1 MIAETL
7 STIATI
13 AQRAMPFAAT
23 LENPSMSLQDP
34 ATWDGILEGTD
45 TEAGIKVTH
54 RGALKVGA
62 VWQSVSIIS
71 GDISCMK
78 LNVFKRLE
86 ENDREIDRQH
96 PAQFLVSNIANDET
110 PACEFWKRLMVHAL
124 LWGNGY
130 AFIRRN
136 RPGGKPKELLNLLP
150 DRTAPK
156 RDDAGSLFYVT
167 EVGGH
172 IVDLFK
178 EDMIHIKGLSLDNGL
193 GSDLVEKMRNAVALA
208 LAAEGF
214 NSKFFANGAQAGG
227 ILEISGASTPASKAK
242 TEEGFKSKYT
252 GKGNWFKTM
261 VLHDG
266 AKFHA
271 TTIDAEK
278 SQMHELQ
285 DDQVRDVARFFN
297 VPPSKLGLSDSVSYN
312 SLEQSQLAYLTGTL
326 NHWRTAIVGEAALKL
341 LTPTELRGDTHF
353 LEHNTSKLIEID
365 TKTQTEVLAAQITAT
380 IISPNEAR
388 RKLNLNRREGGD
400 EYGNPNTSSGG
411 GGGGFGGGA
420 ADDDEGDDT
429 DDLDMQNRLA
439 VLRQA
444 IDRMATRV
452 TSQARGLVQGNFI
465 QWVEWKH
472 SEHALAFD
480 QAVLAPL
487 RLVVPDASA
496 AMGKVSLTFF
506 STLCDALRPFG
517 EPPHGGKDLKKNIDA
532 ACVEFESTIADTIIN
547 QLGDSYE
554 TQSPTD

>member
-7 STIATI
+7 STIASL
-13 AQRAMPFAAT
+13 AQRALPRAAT
-23 LENPSMSLQDP
+23 LENPSMSLSDP
-34 ATWDGILEGTD
+34 DTWNGILSGTD

-71 GDISCMK
+71 GDIACMT
-78 LNVFKRLE
+78 LNVYKRLDGD
-86 ENDREIDRQH
+86 DREIDRKH
-96 PAQFLVSNIANDET
+96 PAQFLISEIANDET
-110 PACEFWKRLMVHAL
+110 PACEFWQRLMIHAL

-136 RPGGKPKELLNLLP
+136 RPGGRPVELLNLLP

-156 RDDAGSLFYVT
+156 RLDDGGLVYVT
-167 EVGGH
+167 EVDGH
-172 IVDLFK
+172 IITVNK
-178 EDMIHIKGLSLDNGL
+178 EDMLHIKGLSLDNGL
-193 GSDLVEKMRNAVALA
+193 GADLVEKMRNAVALA

-227 ILEISGASTPASKAK
+227 ILELSGVSTPASKTN

-261 VLHDG
+261 ILHDG

-278 SQMHELQ
+278 SQMHELR

-297 VPPSKLGLSDSVSYN
+297 LPPSKLGLSDAVSYN

-326 NHWRTAIVGEAALKL
+326 NHWRTAIVGEVKLKL
-341 LTPTELRGDTHF
+341 LAPVELRQRTHYV
-353 LEHNTSKLIEID
+353 EHNTSKLIEID
-365 TKTQTEVLAAQITAT
+365 SETMTSILSQQITST
-380 IISPNEAR
+380 IINPNEAR

-400 EYGNPNTSSGG
+400 EYGNPNTSSPGG
-411 GGGGFGGGA
+411 PPPDSDG
-420 ADDDEGDDT
+420 DDDDNPDSI
-429 DDLDMQNRLA
+429 DPDMENRLA
-439 VLRQA
+439 VLREA
-444 IDRMATRV
+444 INRMASRV
-452 TSQARGLVQGNFI
+452 ASQARGLVPGTFI
-465 QWVEWKH
+465 QWVEAGH

-480 QAVLAPL
+480 KIVLPAL
-487 RLVVPDASA
+487 RLVVPDANA
-496 AMGKVSLTFF
+496 AMGKVAMTFF
-506 STLCDALRPFG
+506 ATLCDALRPFG
-517 EPPHGGKDLKKNIDA
+517 EPGHSGNDLKKNIDA
-532 ACVEFESTIADTIIN
+532 ACVEFEATIADTIIN
-547 QLGDSYE
+547 NLSGDSDE